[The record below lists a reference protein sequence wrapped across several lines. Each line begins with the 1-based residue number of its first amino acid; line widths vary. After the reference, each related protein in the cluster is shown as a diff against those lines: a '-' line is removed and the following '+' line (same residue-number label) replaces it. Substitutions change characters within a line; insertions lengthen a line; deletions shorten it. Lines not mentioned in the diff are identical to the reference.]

1 MALDISV
8 DYVEVAAF
16 ALFAKRTINGNPS
29 NLSSVTG
36 AKHKRILGAIY
47 PITPSS
53 TL

>member
-1 MALDISV
+1 KQTMDG
-8 DYVEVAAF
+8 
-16 ALFAKRTINGNPS
+16 TPS
-29 NLSSVTG
+29 NLPSVTG